1 MRGQEPQEEAEKNKR
16 RSEVSVDKKVGRES
30 CRLRGPRREEPGQER
45 ERHIFCGGGGD
56 DNDGLEAAAR
66 P

>member
-16 RSEVSVDKKVGRES
+16 RSEVSVDEKGGRES
-30 CRLRGPRREEPGQER
+30 YRLRGPRREEPGQER
-45 ERHIFCGGGGD
+45 ERHILWGGGD

>member
-16 RSEVSVDKKVGRES
+16 RSEVSVDEKVGRES

-45 ERHIFCGGGGD
+45 ERHNFVGGGG
-56 DNDGLEAAAR
+56 GR
-66 P
+66 